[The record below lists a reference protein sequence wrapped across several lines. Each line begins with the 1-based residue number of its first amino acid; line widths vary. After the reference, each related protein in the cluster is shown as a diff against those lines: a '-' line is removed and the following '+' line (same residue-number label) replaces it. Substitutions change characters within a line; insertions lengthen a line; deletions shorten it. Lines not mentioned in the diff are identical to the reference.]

1 MPADNRARPL
11 PDPPLAA
18 DPADT
23 DHSRPYPPPVLTG
36 YAEDPPVA
44 ALLEGVPEFRPS
56 FLALVEIFDDD
67 PGGPAVFTEL
77 ADFVAERLVAIEAER
92 PVLERALAAVESV
105 ARAGG
110 DAEELVGYA
119 FLESLSPEDLRLITP
134 WLGTATRSLLDDLDA
149 GLA

>member
-1 MPADNRARPL
+1 VAGR
-11 PDPPLAA
+11 
-18 DPADT
+18 
-23 DHSRPYPPPVLTG
+23 YPPPVLVAG
-36 YAEDPPVA
+36 YPEDPAVA
-44 ALLEGVPEFRPS
+44 VLLEGVPEFGPS
-56 FLALVEIFDDD
+56 FLALVELFDDD

-77 ADFVAERLVAIEAER
+77 ADFVAERLIAIEAER
-92 PVLERALAAVESV
+92 PVLERALAAVELV